1 MLADLL
7 ECWEVC
13 KARGCERRGN
23 GLSQEM
29 ARCLQGSKTSH
40 GGDDDDHKDDDG
52 DDDHNDEDD
61 EYGKDGEDDEN
72 DNGDDDFGN
81 GLSQEMVLH
90 VSTTQSH
97 RISYSSLP
105 CKSTSLMQ

>member
-1 MLADLL
+1 MLSDPL
-7 ECWEVC
+7 EWREVC

-29 ARCLQGSKTSH
+29 VRCLQGSKTSH
-40 GGDDDDHKDDDG
+40 DG
-52 DDDHNDEDD
+52 DDDHHKDDNGDNDEN
-61 EYGKDGEDDEN
+61 GEDDDDDKDDDD
-72 DNGDDDFGN
+72 DNGHDNFGN

>member
-1 MLADLL
+1 MLSDPL
-7 ECWEVC
+7 EWREVC

-40 GGDDDDHKDDDG
+40 DGNDDDQKDEDDVNDNGEDG
-52 DDDHNDEDD
+52 DD
-61 EYGKDGEDDEN
+61 
-72 DNGDDDFGN
+72 DNGDDDDAGN

-90 VSTTQSH
+90 VSTTRSH